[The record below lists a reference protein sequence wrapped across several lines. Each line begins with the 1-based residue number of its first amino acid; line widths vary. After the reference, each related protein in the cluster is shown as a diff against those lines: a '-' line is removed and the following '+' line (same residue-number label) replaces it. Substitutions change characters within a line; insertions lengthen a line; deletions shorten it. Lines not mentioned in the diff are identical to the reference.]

1 MNDMHSF
8 RLDLGYSNEQG
19 DFNSGLSGRLDYAY
33 NITTD
38 INGEETDAD
47 RDDGNQ
53 YEYDVNWTGWE
64 LWDGQCNNGDYENT
78 SYFVEP
84 RWYVNF
90 DKVRFSAGLGW
101 AYTENTWHGTQLMNK
116 TVHYAFDDGNNTYAL
131 PSDGGDFT
139 FDGSFTGTNAFN
151 GETETTT
158 WRTPVA
164 VEFDITEKLTARVGA
179 AYYRMTVKETRT
191 DSQVIRDNEQY
202 TVTDA
207 NGTITDVG
215 FKELFNQDP
224 AAPGSPAMGTPY
236 DQVDFGCA
244 YTYDTEETYD
254 WTSYN
259 LGLGYYFTENLQFDL
274 MFSGQ
279 SGWVD
284 SSTLFGSFT
293 IIFP

>member
-1 MNDMHSF
+1 M
-8 RLDLGYSNEQG
+8 GYGGESG
-19 DFNSGLSGRLDYAY
+19 DFSSGLNGRLDYAY

-47 RDDGNQ
+47 RGRGQ
-53 YEYDVNWTGWE
+53 YEYDVNWTGYEIWN
-64 LWDGQCNNGDYENT
+64 GQCNDGDYENT
-78 SYFVEP
+78 AWFVEP

-90 DKVRFSAGLGW
+90 DRVRFSAGLGW
-101 AYTENTWHGTQLMNK
+101 YYNEQTWSGTMLMNK
-116 TVHYAFDDGNNTYAL
+116 TSHYEFSDGNADYA
-131 PSDGGDFT
+131 PPDSGGDYT
-139 FDGSFTGTNAFN
+139 FDGSYDGRNYFN
-151 GETETTT
+151 GEIETTT
-158 WRTPVA
+158 WRAPVA

-179 AYYRMTVKETRT
+179 AYNRTTREERRT
-191 DSQVIRDNEQY
+191 DSQVIRDNETY
-202 TVTDA
+202 EIRDA
-207 NGTITDVG
+207 NGQLVEVG
-215 FKELFNQDP
+215 FKELFNQEPTDP
-224 AAPGSPAMGTPY
+224 DQIGTAY

-244 YTYDTEETYD
+244 YEVNDKSTYD

-274 MFSGQ
+274 MFSGN